1 MTAIDKLPAIS
12 AVIKKYKL
20 NAKKNLGQNFLLD
33 LNLTAKIARSCKD
46 LAESTI
52 IEIGPGPG
60 GLTRGLLSEN
70 AKKIIAI
77 EKDVR
82 CIPALTEIAEYYPG
96 KLEIIQGDALTYLI
110 SSDTASPVHI
120 FSNLPYNIGTVLLTK
135 WLDPPEWPP
144 IWNSLTLMFQ
154 KELAERLIAQ
164 PGSKQYGRLS
174 ILTQWRS
181 DPRIILR
188 LSSKEFFPRPK
199 VDSAVV
205 QIKRLKEPRFPAKSS
220 TLTKLVSKA
229 FNQRRKMLRTSLK
242 DYIPNVVEAL
252 ELANI
257 LPSNRAEDLSVE
269 QYCNLA
275 NILDKN

>member
-1 MTAIDKLPAIS
+1 MTAIDKLPAVS
-12 AVIKKYKL
+12 AVIKKHKL

-77 EKDVR
+77 EKDAR

-110 SSDTASPVHI
+110 PSNTTSPVHI

-135 WLDPPEWPP
+135 WLDPPDWPP

-242 DYIPNVVEAL
+242 NYIPNVVETL

-257 LPSNRAEDLSVE
+257 SPSNRAENLSVE

-275 NILDKN
+275 NIIDQN

>member
-1 MTAIDKLPAIS
+1 MTAIDKLPSIS

-188 LSSKEFFPRPK
+188 LSSKEFYPRPK

>member
-1 MTAIDKLPAIS
+1 MTAIDNLPPIS
-12 AVIKKYKL
+12 AVIKKHKL

-33 LNLTAKIARSCKD
+33 LNLTAKIARSCKN
-46 LAESTI
+46 LTESTI

-60 GLTRGLLSEN
+60 GFTRGLLSEKP
-70 AKKIIAI
+70 KKLIVI
-77 EKDVR
+77 EKDER
-82 CIPALTEIAEYYPG
+82 CIPALIEIADHYPG
-96 KLEIIQGDALTYLI
+96 KLEIIRGDALTYTI
-110 SSDTASPVHI
+110 SNNTELPVHI
-120 FSNLPYNIGTVLLTK
+120 FSNLPYNIGTMLLTR
-135 WLDPPEWPP
+135 WLEPQEWPP
-144 IWNSLTLMFQ
+144 VWTSLTLMFQ
-154 KELAERLIAQ
+154 KEFAERLIAK

-181 DPRIILR
+181 DPKIILR

-205 QIKRLKEPRFPAKSS
+205 QIKRLEEPRFPAKST

-242 DYIPNVVEAL
+242 NHIPNIIEVFEI
-252 ELANI
+252 ANI

-269 QYCNLA
+269 QYCTLA
-275 NILDKN
+275 NIIDQN

>member
-205 QIKRLKEPRFPAKSS
+205 QIKRLKEPRFPAKSA

>member
-1 MTAIDKLPAIS
+1 MAAIDKLPAIS

-33 LNLTAKIARSCKD
+33 LNLTAKIARSCKG

>member
-77 EKDVR
+77 EKDAR

-110 SSDTASPVHI
+110 PSDTASPVHI

-135 WLDPPEWPP
+135 WLDPPDWPP

>member
-1 MTAIDKLPAIS
+1 MAAIDKLPAIS

-188 LSSKEFFPRPK
+188 LSSKEFYPRPK

>member
-1 MTAIDKLPAIS
+1 MTAIDKLPQIS
-12 AVIKKYKL
+12 AVIKKYEL

-110 SSDTASPVHI
+110 SSNTASPVHI

>member
-242 DYIPNVVEAL
+242 NYIPNVVETL

-257 LPSNRAEDLSVE
+257 SPSNRAENLSVE

-275 NILDKN
+275 NIIDQN

>member
-33 LNLTAKIARSCKD
+33 LNLTAKIARSCKN

-70 AKKIIAI
+70 AKKVIAI
-77 EKDVR
+77 EKDSR

>member
-77 EKDVR
+77 EKDYR

-188 LSSKEFFPRPK
+188 LSSKEFYPRPK

>member
-1 MTAIDKLPAIS
+1 MTAIDKLPSIS

-33 LNLTAKIARSCKD
+33 LNLTAKIARSCKG

-205 QIKRLKEPRFPAKSS
+205 QIKRLKEPRFPAKSA

-242 DYIPNVVEAL
+242 DYIPNIVEAL

>member
-33 LNLTAKIARSCKD
+33 LNLTAKIARSCKN

-257 LPSNRAEDLSVE
+257 LPSDRAEDLSVE

>member
-120 FSNLPYNIGTVLLTK
+120 FSNLPYNIGTMLLTK

>member
-1 MTAIDKLPAIS
+1 MTF
-12 AVIKKYKL
+12 L
-20 NAKKNLGQNFLLD
+20 NAILFPVLSLSHSLL
-33 LNLTAKIARSCKD
+33 
-46 LAESTI
+46 
-52 IEIGPGPG
+52 
-60 GLTRGLLSEN
+60 
-70 AKKIIAI
+70 
-77 EKDVR
+77 
-82 CIPALTEIAEYYPG
+82 
-96 KLEIIQGDALTYLI
+96 
-110 SSDTASPVHI
+110 
-120 FSNLPYNIGTVLLTK
+120 
-135 WLDPPEWPP
+135 
-144 IWNSLTLMFQ
+144 
-154 KELAERLIAQ
+154 
-164 PGSKQYGRLS
+164 
-174 ILTQWRS
+174 
-181 DPRIILR
+181 
-188 LSSKEFFPRPK
+188 KEFFPRPK

>member
-12 AVIKKYKL
+12 TVIKKYKL

-77 EKDVR
+77 EKDAR

-110 SSDTASPVHI
+110 PSDTASPVHI

-242 DYIPNVVEAL
+242 NYIPNVVETL

-257 LPSNRAEDLSVE
+257 SPSNRAENLSVE

-275 NILDKN
+275 NIIDQN

>member
-110 SSDTASPVHI
+110 SSNTTSPVHI
-120 FSNLPYNIGTVLLTK
+120 FSNLPYNIGTVLLAK

-188 LSSKEFFPRPK
+188 LSSKEFYPRPK

>member
-1 MTAIDKLPAIS
+1 
-12 AVIKKYKL
+12 
-20 NAKKNLGQNFLLD
+20 
-33 LNLTAKIARSCKD
+33 
-46 LAESTI
+46 
-52 IEIGPGPG
+52 
-60 GLTRGLLSEN
+60 
-70 AKKIIAI
+70 
-77 EKDVR
+77 
-82 CIPALTEIAEYYPG
+82 
-96 KLEIIQGDALTYLI
+96 
-110 SSDTASPVHI
+110 VHI

>member
-70 AKKIIAI
+70 AKRIIAV

-110 SSDTASPVHI
+110 SSNTASPVHI

-188 LSSKEFFPRPK
+188 LSSKEFYPRPK

-242 DYIPNVVEAL
+242 DHIPNVIEAL

-257 LPSNRAEDLSVE
+257 LPSDRAEDLSVE

>member
-77 EKDVR
+77 EKDDR

-110 SSDTASPVHI
+110 SSNTVSPVHI

-257 LPSNRAEDLSVE
+257 LPSDRAEDLSVE

>member
-1 MTAIDKLPAIS
+1 MATIDTLPPIS
-12 AVIKKYKL
+12 AVIKKYEL
-20 NAKKNLGQNFLLD
+20 NAKKSLGQNFLLD

-46 LAESTI
+46 LSKSTI

-70 AKKIIAI
+70 AKKIVVI
-77 EKDVR
+77 EKDAR
-82 CIPALTEIAEYYPG
+82 CIPALTEISEFYPG
-96 KLEIIQGDALTYLI
+96 RLEIIKGDALTYQI
-110 SSDTASPVHI
+110 SNDTELPMHI
-120 FSNLPYNIGTVLLTK
+120 FSNLPYNIGTTLLTK

-144 IWNSLTLMFQ
+144 AWSTLTLMFQ

-164 PGSKQYGRLS
+164 PGSKEYGRLS

-205 QIKRLKEPRFPAKSS
+205 QISRLKEPRFPAKSS
-220 TLTKLVSKA
+220 TLTKLVAKA

-242 DYIPNVVEAL
+242 SHIPNVVETL
-252 ELANI
+252 EKANI
-257 LPSNRAEDLSVE
+257 LPTNRAEDLSIE

-275 NILDKN
+275 KIIDQQ

>member
-20 NAKKNLGQNFLLD
+20 NAKKKLGQNFLLD

-77 EKDVR
+77 EKDDR

-110 SSDTASPVHI
+110 SSNTTSPVHI

-188 LSSKEFFPRPK
+188 LSSKEFYPRPK

>member
-77 EKDVR
+77 EKDDR

-96 KLEIIQGDALTYLI
+96 KLEIIQGDALPYLI
-110 SSDTASPVHI
+110 
-120 FSNLPYNIGTVLLTK
+120 
-135 WLDPPEWPP
+135 
-144 IWNSLTLMFQ
+144 
-154 KELAERLIAQ
+154 
-164 PGSKQYGRLS
+164 
-174 ILTQWRS
+174 
-181 DPRIILR
+181 
-188 LSSKEFFPRPK
+188 
-199 VDSAVV
+199 
-205 QIKRLKEPRFPAKSS
+205 
-220 TLTKLVSKA
+220 
-229 FNQRRKMLRTSLK
+229 
-242 DYIPNVVEAL
+242 
-252 ELANI
+252 
-257 LPSNRAEDLSVE
+257 
-269 QYCNLA
+269 
-275 NILDKN
+275 

>member
-70 AKKIIAI
+70 AKRIIAI

-110 SSDTASPVHI
+110 SSNTASPVHI

>member
-1 MTAIDKLPAIS
+1 MTAIDKLPSIS

-82 CIPALTEIAEYYPG
+82 FIPALTEIAEYYPG
-96 KLEIIQGDALTYLI
+96 KLKIIQGDALTYLI

-242 DYIPNVVEAL
+242 DYIPNIVEAL

>member
-1 MTAIDKLPAIS
+1 MTAIDKLPSIS

-82 CIPALTEIAEYYPG
+82 FIPALTEIAEYYPG
-96 KLEIIQGDALTYLI
+96 KLKIIQGDALTYLI
-110 SSDTASPVHI
+110 SSDTTSPVHI

-242 DYIPNVVEAL
+242 DYIPNIVEAL

>member
-1 MTAIDKLPAIS
+1 MAAIDKLPAIS

>member
-33 LNLTAKIARSCKD
+33 LNLTAKIARSCKE

-77 EKDVR
+77 EKDAR

-96 KLEIIQGDALTYLI
+96 KLEIIQGDALTYRI
-110 SSDTASPVHI
+110 PSDTASPVHI

-135 WLDPPEWPP
+135 WLDPPDWPP

-242 DYIPNVVEAL
+242 NYIPNVVETL

-257 LPSNRAEDLSVE
+257 SPSNRAENLSVE

-275 NILDKN
+275 NIIDQN

>member
-70 AKKIIAI
+70 AKKIIAV

>member
-1 MTAIDKLPAIS
+1 MTAIDKLPPIS
-12 AVIKKYKL
+12 AVIKKYEL

-33 LNLTAKIARSCKD
+33 LNLTAKIARSCKN

-77 EKDVR
+77 EKDAR

-96 KLEIIQGDALTYLI
+96 KLEVIEGDALTYPILNN
-110 SSDTASPVHI
+110 TESPVHI
-120 FSNLPYNIGTVLLTK
+120 FSNLPYNIGTILLTK

-144 IWNSLTLMFQ
+144 IWSSLTLMFQ

-174 ILTQWRS
+174 ILSQWRS

-205 QIKRLKEPRFPAKSS
+205 QITRLEEPRFPAKSS

-242 DYIPNVVEAL
+242 NYIPNVVEVL

-257 LPSNRAEDLSVE
+257 LPTNRAEDLSVE

-275 NILDKN
+275 NIIDRS

>member
-188 LSSKEFFPRPK
+188 LSSKEFYPRPK

-205 QIKRLKEPRFPAKSS
+205 QIKRLKEPRFPAKSA

>member
-77 EKDVR
+77 EKDDR

-110 SSDTASPVHI
+110 SSNTVSPVHI

-188 LSSKEFFPRPK
+188 LSSKEFYPRPK

-257 LPSNRAEDLSVE
+257 LPSDRAEDLSVE

>member
-77 EKDVR
+77 EKDDR

-110 SSDTASPVHI
+110 SSNTASPVHI

>member
-1 MTAIDKLPAIS
+1 MAAIDELPPIS
-12 AVIKKYKL
+12 AVIKKYEL
-20 NAKKNLGQNFLLD
+20 SAKKNLGQNFLLD

-46 LAESTI
+46 LAQSTI
-52 IEIGPGPG
+52 IEVGPGPG

-70 AKKIIAI
+70 ANKIIVI
-77 EKDVR
+77 EKDAR

-96 KLEIIQGDALTYLI
+96 KLKIIRGDVLTQPVFNNI
-110 SSDTASPVHI
+110 RSPVHI
-120 FSNLPYNIGTVLLTK
+120 FSNLPYNIGTLLLTR

-144 IWNSLTLMFQ
+144 VWSTLTLMFQ
-154 KELAERLIAQ
+154 KEVAERLVAQ
-164 PGSKQYGRLS
+164 PGSREYGRLS

-188 LSSKEFFPRPK
+188 LSSREFFPRPK

-205 QIKRLKEPRFPAKSS
+205 QIRRLDEPRFPAKSS
-220 TLTKLVSKA
+220 TLIKLVAKA

-242 DYIPNVVEAL
+242 NHIPNVVEAL
-252 ELANI
+252 ERANI
-257 LPSNRAEDLSVE
+257 SSSNRAEDLSVE

-275 NILDKN
+275 TIIDQN

>member
-70 AKKIIAI
+70 AKRIIAI

-188 LSSKEFFPRPK
+188 LSSKEFYPRPK

>member
-257 LPSNRAEDLSVE
+257 LPSDRAEDLSVE

>member
-110 SSDTASPVHI
+110 SSNTASPVHI

>member
-1 MTAIDKLPAIS
+1 MTAIDKLPSIS

-82 CIPALTEIAEYYPG
+82 FIPALTEIAEYYPG
-96 KLEIIQGDALTYLI
+96 KLKIIQGDALTYLI
-110 SSDTASPVHI
+110 SSDTTSPVHI

>member
-1 MTAIDKLPAIS
+1 MTAIDSLPPIS
-12 AVIKKYKL
+12 AVIKKHKL

-33 LNLTAKIARSCKD
+33 LNLTAKIARSCKN
-46 LAESTI
+46 LTESTI

-60 GLTRGLLSEN
+60 GLTRGLLSEK
-70 AKKIIAI
+70 AKKIIVI
-77 EKDVR
+77 EKDER
-82 CIPALTEIAEYYPG
+82 CIPALTEIADHYPG
-96 KLEIIQGDALTYLI
+96 RLKIVRGDALTYTI
-110 SSDTASPVHI
+110 SNNTELPVHI
-120 FSNLPYNIGTVLLTK
+120 FSNLPYNIGTMLLTK

-144 IWNSLTLMFQ
+144 VWTSLTLMFQ

-174 ILTQWRS
+174 VLTQWRS
-181 DPRIILR
+181 DPKIILR

-205 QIKRLKEPRFPAKSS
+205 QIKRLEEPRFPAKPS
-220 TLTKLVSKA
+220 TLTKLVFKA

-242 DYIPNVVEAL
+242 NHIPNITEVFEM
-252 ELANI
+252 ANI

-269 QYCNLA
+269 QYCKLA
-275 NILDKN
+275 NIIDQN